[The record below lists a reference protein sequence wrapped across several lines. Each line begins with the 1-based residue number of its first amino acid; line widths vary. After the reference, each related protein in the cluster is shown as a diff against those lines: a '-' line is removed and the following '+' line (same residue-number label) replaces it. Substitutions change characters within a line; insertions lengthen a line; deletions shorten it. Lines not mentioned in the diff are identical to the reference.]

1 MTYSQ
6 FCKVTDSKL
15 VITLPPAFKNKQVL
29 VTVDDKVTGE
39 KDKIALMKLAAK
51 DPLFLSDLKEV
62 NNDFEGIEHETL

>member
-6 FCKVTDSKL
+6 LYKLTDNKL
-15 VITLPPAFKNKQVL
+15 VITLPAGFKNKQVR
-29 VTVDDKVTGE
+29 VTIDDTPTIE

-51 DPLFLSDLKEV
+51 DPLYLSDLKEV